1 MEFDAFFLARLQFA
15 FTVSFHIIFPAITIG
30 LASYLVVLEGLWLE
44 LSNQVQR
51 FFEVN
56 FIRCFPT

>member
-30 LASYLVVLEGLWLE
+30 LSQLPGGTG
-44 LSNQVQR
+44 R
-51 FFEVN
+51 FMAKN
-56 FIRCFPT
+56 A